1 MSEDAAVALVFVAFV
16 FGMILLFYIPWV
28 FYLVTMHKALNRVAQ
43 ERRKTTHTIIWL
55 NLIPL
60 VQFVTHFFMVSGIAD
75 SLADEYYARKLPLS
89 DQRPGYTMGLV
100 TSIMLVLSMV
110 PWLGLIFSMV
120 FLVTWIIY
128 WVQIAEFSRA
138 IANPPEPAA
147 EPAGSTRD
155 ALPETP
161 AE

>member
-1 MSEDAAVALVFVAFV
+1 MSEDAAVAFIIVAMV
-16 FGMILLFYIPWV
+16 FGMILLFYIPWI
-28 FYLVTMHKALNRVAQ
+28 FYLITMHKALNRVAP
-43 ERRKTTHTIIWL
+43 ERRKTTPLIIWL
-55 NLIPL
+55 NMIPL

-100 TSIMLVLSMV
+100 TSIMLLLSMI
-110 PWLGLIFSMV
+110 PYLGLIFSMV

-138 IANPPEPAA
+138 IANMPEPVA
-147 EPAGSTRD
+147 EPAQE
-155 ALPETP
+155 ALPKTSGE
-161 AE
+161 